1 MVSVIRIGNVS
12 IPGNKAIGIGLSR
25 IYGIGKKF
33 RRPKSLAQQ
42 IFQKTKVNPLMKAKN
57 LDDEQIKLISQE
69 IKEYSN
75 EGDLKKKVKQDI
87 EKKVRINCRQGK
99 LHSMNKKVRGQP
111 TRHNNRTRPNGIVSM
126 TKTRITVAGKKKA
139 PKQG

>member
-1 MVSVIRIGNVS
+1 MIRIGNVN
-12 IPGNKAIGIGLSR
+12 IPGNKNIGIGVSY

-33 RRPKSLAQQ
+33 RRPKSMAQQ
-42 IFQKTKVNPLMKAKN
+42 IFQKTKLNPLIKAGDLN
-57 LDDEQIKLISQE
+57 DEQVKLISQE
-69 IKEYSN
+69 IN
-75 EGDLKKKVKQDI
+75 NLLTEGELKQKKQQDI
-87 EKKVRINCRQGK
+87 EEKIRINCWQGK

-126 TKTRITVAGKKKA
+126 TKARMAVAGKKKA